1 MKDYKKAILG
11 ILKKRKD
18 SGDKFESQVLK
29 LTLKQIDGARDDGW
43 GVFYSKNGKS
53 LVSAKKTI
61 EGSYAVKDDT
71 EEIGDNAF
79 WGCAFLRNV
88 AVPNTVERIGDE
100 AFARCISLESVC
112 IPASVEKI
120 GKNPF
125 VDLDSKVINN
135 ESEAYVIDN
144 KILYS
149 ADRTRLVSCLTDA
162 AMVIVPKTVRIIG
175 SLAFTRRAKLKKV
188 QLPDGLER
196 IGRDAFS
203 DCDALEEVVIPAS
216 VKTIAPY
223 AFGGCESLKKVTFL
237 GEVQSLSRTAFSDCF
252 NLYTILVPQG
262 KEKAYRKIL
271 HITSESDTL
280 VLGNEQVAPT
290 DNKPET
296 PKAEPAKEPAKEM
309 KEEKKEKKEK
319 KEEKKVD
326 NKEKKDKKIKKDNA
340 DKKDN
345 AGKEGSNGEK

>member
-135 ESEAYVIDN
+135 ESEAYVIEN
-144 KILYS
+144 KMLYS

-162 AMVIVPKTVRIIG
+162 AMVIVPKTVRVIG

-280 VLGNEQVAPT
+280 VLGNEQVVPT
-290 DNKPET
+290 DSKPET
-296 PKAEPAKEPAKEM
+296 PKAEPAKEM
-309 KEEKKEKKEK
+309 KEEKKEKK
-319 KEEKKVD
+319 D
-326 NKEKKDKKIKKDNA
+326 KKDKKIKKDNS

-345 AGKEGSNGEK
+345 AGKEAGNGEK

>member
-29 LTLKQIDGARDDGW
+29 LTLKQMDGARDDGW

-53 LVSAKKTI
+53 LVSAKKSI

-112 IPASVEKI
+112 IPASVEKM

-144 KILYS
+144 KILYD

-203 DCDALEEVVIPAS
+203 DCDSLEEVVIPAS

-290 DNKPET
+290 DSKPET
-296 PKAEPAKEPAKEM
+296 PKAEPAKEM
-309 KEEKKEKKEK
+309 KEEKKEKK
-319 KEEKKVD
+319 D
-326 NKEKKDKKIKKDNA
+326 KKDKKIKKDNA

-345 AGKEGSNGEK
+345 AGKEGGNGEK

>member
-29 LTLKQIDGARDDGW
+29 LTLKQMDGARDDGW

-53 LVSAKKTI
+53 LVSAKKSI

-112 IPASVEKI
+112 IPASVEKM

-162 AMVIVPKTVRIIG
+162 AMVIVPKTVRVIG

-196 IGRDAFS
+196 IGRDSFS

-252 NLYTILVPQG
+252 NLYTILVPAG

-280 VLGNEQVAPT
+280 VLGNEHVASA
-290 DNKPET
+290 DIKPET
-296 PKAEPAKEPAKEM
+296 PKAEPVNEPAKEM
-309 KEEKKEKKEK
+309 KEEKRKKKEK
-319 KEEKKVD
+319 KE
-326 NKEKKDKKIKKDNA
+326 EKKDKKIKKDNA

>member
-53 LVSAKKTI
+53 LVSAKKSI

-112 IPASVEKI
+112 IPASVEKM

-144 KILYS
+144 KILYD

-162 AMVIVPKTVRIIG
+162 AMVIVPKTVRVIG

-196 IGRDAFS
+196 IGRDSFS

-237 GEVQSLSRTAFSDCF
+237 GEVTSLSRTAFSDCF
-252 NLYTILVPQG
+252 NLYTILVPAG
-262 KEKAYRKIL
+262 KEKLYRKIL

-290 DNKPET
+290 DSKPET
-296 PKAEPAKEPAKEM
+296 PKAEPAKEM
-309 KEEKKEKKEK
+309 KEEKKEK
-319 KEEKKVD
+319 
-326 NKEKKDKKIKKDNA
+326 KEKKDKKIKKDNA

-345 AGKEGSNGEK
+345 AGKEAGNGEK

>member
-53 LVSAKKTI
+53 LVSAKKSI

-88 AVPNTVERIGDE
+88 AVPNTVVRIGDE

-144 KILYS
+144 KILYD

-280 VLGNEQVAPT
+280 VLGNEHVAPT
-290 DNKPET
+290 DSKPET
-296 PKAEPAKEPAKEM
+296 PKAEPAKEM
-309 KEEKKEKKEK
+309 KEEKKEKK
-319 KEEKKVD
+319 D
-326 NKEKKDKKIKKDNA
+326 KKDKKIKKDNA

-345 AGKEGSNGEK
+345 AGKEGSHGEK

>member
-29 LTLKQIDGARDDGW
+29 LTLKQMDGARDDGW

-53 LVSAKKTI
+53 LVSAKKSI

-71 EEIGDNAF
+71 DEIGDNAF

-162 AMVIVPKTVRIIG
+162 AMVIVPKTVRVIG

-196 IGRDAFS
+196 IGRDSFS

-252 NLYTILVPQG
+252 NLYTILVPAG

-280 VLGNEQVAPT
+280 VLGNEHVASA
-290 DNKPET
+290 DIKPET
-296 PKAEPAKEPAKEM
+296 PKAEPVNEPAKEM
-309 KEEKKEKKEK
+309 KEEKRKKKEK
-319 KEEKKVD
+319 KE
-326 NKEKKDKKIKKDNA
+326 EKKDKKIKKDNA

>member
-29 LTLKQIDGARDDGW
+29 LTLKQMDGARDDGW

-53 LVSAKKTI
+53 LVSAKKSI

-144 KILYS
+144 KILYD

-162 AMVIVPKTVRIIG
+162 AMVIVPKTVRVIG

-237 GEVQSLSRTAFSDCF
+237 GEVQTLSRTAFSDCF

-280 VLGNEQVAPT
+280 VLGNEQMAPK
-290 DNKPET
+290 DSKPET
-296 PKAEPAKEPAKEM
+296 PKADSAKEPAKEM
-309 KEEKKEKKEK
+309 KEDKKEKK
-319 KEEKKVD
+319 D
-326 NKEKKDKKIKKDNA
+326 KKDKKIKKDNA

-345 AGKEGSNGEK
+345 AGKEGGNGEK

>member
-135 ESEAYVIDN
+135 ESEAYVIEN
-144 KILYS
+144 KMLYS

-162 AMVIVPKTVRIIG
+162 AMVIVPKTVRVIG

-280 VLGNEQVAPT
+280 VLGNEQVVPT
-290 DNKPET
+290 DSKPET
-296 PKAEPAKEPAKEM
+296 PKAEPAKEM
-309 KEEKKEKKEK
+309 KEEKKEKK
-319 KEEKKVD
+319 D
-326 NKEKKDKKIKKDNA
+326 KKDKKIKKDNA

-345 AGKEGSNGEK
+345 AGKEAGNGEK

>member
-53 LVSAKKTI
+53 LVSAKKSI

-144 KILYS
+144 KILYD

-162 AMVIVPKTVRIIG
+162 AMVIVPKTVRVIG

-290 DNKPET
+290 DSKPET
-296 PKAEPAKEPAKEM
+296 PKAEPAKEM
-309 KEEKKEKKEK
+309 KEEKKEKK
-319 KEEKKVD
+319 D
-326 NKEKKDKKIKKDNA
+326 KKDKKIKKDNA

-345 AGKEGSNGEK
+345 AGKEGSHGEK

>member
-18 SGDKFESQVLK
+18 SGDRFESQVLK
-29 LTLKQIDGARDDGW
+29 LTLKQMDGARDDGW

-53 LVSAKKTI
+53 LVSAKKSI

-112 IPASVEKI
+112 IPASVEKM

-280 VLGNEQVAPT
+280 VLGNEHVAPT
-290 DNKPET
+290 DSKPET
-296 PKAEPAKEPAKEM
+296 PKAEPAKEM
-309 KEEKKEKKEK
+309 KEEKKEKK
-319 KEEKKVD
+319 D
-326 NKEKKDKKIKKDNA
+326 KKDKKIKKDNA

-345 AGKEGSNGEK
+345 AGKEGSHGEK

>member
-88 AVPNTVERIGDE
+88 AVPNTVVRIGDE

-162 AMVIVPKTVRIIG
+162 AMVIVPKTVRVIG

-237 GEVQSLSRTAFSDCF
+237 GEVTSLSRTAFSDCF

-280 VLGNEQVAPT
+280 VLGNEHVAPT
-290 DNKPET
+290 DSKPET
-296 PKAEPAKEPAKEM
+296 PKAEPAKEM
-309 KEEKKEKKEK
+309 KEDKKEK
-319 KEEKKVD
+319 
-326 NKEKKDKKIKKDNA
+326 KEKKDKKIKKDNA

-345 AGKEGSNGEK
+345 AGKEAGNGEK

>member
-43 GVFYSKNGKS
+43 GVFYSKNGKN
-53 LVSAKKTI
+53 LVSAKKSI

-135 ESEAYVIDN
+135 QSEAYVIDN

-162 AMVIVPKTVRIIG
+162 AMVIVPKTVRVIG

-280 VLGNEQVAPT
+280 VLGNEHVAPT
-290 DNKPET
+290 DSKPET
-296 PKAEPAKEPAKEM
+296 PKAEPAKEM
-309 KEEKKEKKEK
+309 KEEKKEKK
-319 KEEKKVD
+319 D
-326 NKEKKDKKIKKDNA
+326 KKDKKIKKDNA

-345 AGKEGSNGEK
+345 AGKEGGNGEK

>member
-29 LTLKQIDGARDDGW
+29 LTLKQMDGARDDGW

-53 LVSAKKTI
+53 LVSAKKSI

-79 WGCAFLRNV
+79 WGCAFLRKV
-88 AVPNTVERIGDE
+88 AVPNTVVRIGDE

-144 KILYS
+144 KILYD

-237 GEVQSLSRTAFSDCF
+237 GEVQSLSRTVFSDCF

-280 VLGNEQVAPT
+280 VLGNEHVAPT
-290 DNKPET
+290 DSKPET
-296 PKAEPAKEPAKEM
+296 PKAEPAKEM
-309 KEEKKEKKEK
+309 KEEKKEKK
-319 KEEKKVD
+319 D
-326 NKEKKDKKIKKDNA
+326 KKDKKIKKDNA

-345 AGKEGSNGEK
+345 AGKEGSHGEK

>member
-29 LTLKQIDGARDDGW
+29 LTLKQMDGARDDGW

-53 LVSAKKTI
+53 LVSAKKSI

-112 IPASVEKI
+112 IPASVEKM

-162 AMVIVPKTVRIIG
+162 AMVIVPKTVRVIG

-290 DNKPET
+290 DSKPET
-296 PKAEPAKEPAKEM
+296 PKAEPAKEM
-309 KEEKKEKKEK
+309 KEEKKEKKG
-319 KEEKKVD
+319 
-326 NKEKKDKKIKKDNA
+326 KKDKKIKKDNA

>member
-29 LTLKQIDGARDDGW
+29 LTLKQMDGARDDGW

-53 LVSAKKTI
+53 LVSAKKSI

-100 AFARCISLESVC
+100 TFARCISLESVC
-112 IPASVEKI
+112 IPASVEKM

-162 AMVIVPKTVRIIG
+162 AMVIVPKTVRVIG

-196 IGRDAFS
+196 IGRDSFS
-203 DCDALEEVVIPAS
+203 DCDALEEVVIPVS
-216 VKTIAPY
+216 VKTISPY
-223 AFGGCESLKKVTFL
+223 AFSGCESLKKVTFL

-252 NLYTILVPQG
+252 NLYTILVPAG

-280 VLGNEQVAPT
+280 VLGNEHVASA
-290 DNKPET
+290 DIKPET
-296 PKAEPAKEPAKEM
+296 PKAEPVNEPAKEM
-309 KEEKKEKKEK
+309 KEEKKKKKEK
-319 KEEKKVD
+319 KE
-326 NKEKKDKKIKKDNA
+326 EKKDKKIKKDNA

>member
-1 MKDYKKAILG
+1 M
-11 ILKKRKD
+11 
-18 SGDKFESQVLK
+18 LK
-29 LTLKQIDGARDDGW
+29 LTLKQMDGARDDGW

-53 LVSAKKTI
+53 LVSAKKSI

-112 IPASVEKI
+112 IPASVEKM

-162 AMVIVPKTVRIIG
+162 AMVIVPKTVRVIG

-196 IGRDAFS
+196 IGRDSFS

-216 VKTIAPY
+216 VKTISPY
-223 AFGGCESLKKVTFL
+223 AFSGCESLKKVTFL

-252 NLYTILVPQG
+252 NLYTILVPAG

-271 HITSESDTL
+271 HITSESDIL
-280 VLGNEQVAPT
+280 VLGNEHVASA
-290 DNKPET
+290 DIKPET
-296 PKAEPAKEPAKEM
+296 PKAEPTKKM
-309 KEEKKEKKEK
+309 K
-319 KEEKKVD
+319 D
-326 NKEKKDKKIKKDNA
+326 NKKDKK
-340 DKKDN
+340 DKKVK
-345 AGKEGSNGEK
+345 KEVLVYILQD

>member
-1 MKDYKKAILG
+1 MLDMKDYKKAILG

-29 LTLKQIDGARDDGW
+29 LTLKQMDGARDDGW

-53 LVSAKKTI
+53 LVSAKKSI

-79 WGCAFLRNV
+79 WGCAFLRKV
-88 AVPNTVERIGDE
+88 AVPNTVVRIGDE

-162 AMVIVPKTVRIIG
+162 AMVIVPKTVRVIG

-196 IGRDAFS
+196 IGRDSFS

-237 GEVQSLSRTAFSDCF
+237 GEVQSLSRTAFSDSF
-252 NLYTILVPQG
+252 NLYTILVPAG

-280 VLGNEQVAPT
+280 VLGNEHVASA
-290 DNKPET
+290 DIKPET
-296 PKAEPAKEPAKEM
+296 PKAEPNKKM
-309 KEEKKEKKEK
+309 K
-319 KEEKKVD
+319 D
-326 NKEKKDKKIKKDNA
+326 NKKDKKDKKVKKENTIKKDNEE
-340 DKKDN
+340 
-345 AGKEGSNGEK
+345 KEGGNEEK

>member
-53 LVSAKKTI
+53 LVSAKKSI

-79 WGCAFLRNV
+79 WGCAFLRKV

-162 AMVIVPKTVRIIG
+162 AMVIVPKTVRVIG

-290 DNKPET
+290 DSKPET
-296 PKAEPAKEPAKEM
+296 PKAESAKEM

-319 KEEKKVD
+319 K
-326 NKEKKDKKIKKDNA
+326 DKKIKKDNS

-345 AGKEGSNGEK
+345 AGKEAGNGEK

>member
-29 LTLKQIDGARDDGW
+29 LTLKQMDGARDDGW

-79 WGCAFLRNV
+79 WGCAFLRKV

-135 ESEAYVIDN
+135 QSEAYVIDN
-144 KILYS
+144 KILYD

-162 AMVIVPKTVRIIG
+162 AMVIVPKTVRVIG

-223 AFGGCESLKKVTFL
+223 ASAVAKA
-237 GEVQSLSRTAFSDCF
+237 SR
-252 NLYTILVPQG
+252 
-262 KEKAYRKIL
+262 R
-271 HITSESDTL
+271 
-280 VLGNEQVAPT
+280 
-290 DNKPET
+290 
-296 PKAEPAKEPAKEM
+296 
-309 KEEKKEKKEK
+309 
-319 KEEKKVD
+319 
-326 NKEKKDKKIKKDNA
+326 
-340 DKKDN
+340 
-345 AGKEGSNGEK
+345 

>member
-29 LTLKQIDGARDDGW
+29 LTLKQMDGARDDGW

-53 LVSAKKTI
+53 LVSAKKSI

-112 IPASVEKI
+112 IPASVEKM

-162 AMVIVPKTVRIIG
+162 AMVIVPKTVRVIG

-196 IGRDAFS
+196 IGRDSFS

-216 VKTIAPY
+216 VKTISPY
-223 AFGGCESLKKVTFL
+223 AFSGCESLKKVTFL

-252 NLYTILVPQG
+252 NLYTILVPAG
-262 KEKAYRKIL
+262 KEKLYRKIL

-290 DNKPET
+290 DSKPET
-296 PKAEPAKEPAKEM
+296 PKAEPAKEM
-309 KEEKKEKKEK
+309 KEEKKEK
-319 KEEKKVD
+319 
-326 NKEKKDKKIKKDNA
+326 KEKKDKKIKKDNA

>member
-29 LTLKQIDGARDDGW
+29 LTLKQMDGARDDGW

-53 LVSAKKTI
+53 LVSAKKSI

-112 IPASVEKI
+112 IPASVEKM

-135 ESEAYVIDN
+135 KSEAYVIDN

-162 AMVIVPKTVRIIG
+162 AMVIVPKTVRVIG

-196 IGRDAFS
+196 IGRDSFS

-216 VKTIAPY
+216 VKTISPY
-223 AFGGCESLKKVTFL
+223 AFSGCESLKKVTFL

-252 NLYTILVPQG
+252 NLYTILVPAG

-280 VLGNEQVAPT
+280 VLGNEHVASA
-290 DNKPET
+290 DIKPET
-296 PKAEPAKEPAKEM
+296 PKAEPVNEPAKEM
-309 KEEKKEKKEK
+309 KEEKRKKKEK
-319 KEEKKVD
+319 KE
-326 NKEKKDKKIKKDNA
+326 EKKDKKIKKDNA

>member
-1 MKDYKKAILG
+1 MKNYKKAILG

-29 LTLKQIDGARDDGW
+29 LTLKQMDGARDDGW

-53 LVSAKKTI
+53 LVSAKKSI

-79 WGCAFLRNV
+79 WGCAFLRKV

-112 IPASVEKI
+112 IPASVEKM

-144 KILYS
+144 KILYD

-162 AMVIVPKTVRIIG
+162 AMVIVPKTVRVIG

-196 IGRDAFS
+196 IGRDSFS

-216 VKTIAPY
+216 VKTISPY
-223 AFGGCESLKKVTFL
+223 AFSGCESLKKVTFL

-252 NLYTILVPQG
+252 NLYTILVPAG

-280 VLGNEQVAPT
+280 VLGNEHVASA
-290 DNKPET
+290 DIKPET
-296 PKAEPAKEPAKEM
+296 PKAEPVNEPAKEM
-309 KEEKKEKKEK
+309 KEEKRKKKEK
-319 KEEKKVD
+319 KE
-326 NKEKKDKKIKKDNA
+326 EKKDKKIKKDNA

>member
-79 WGCAFLRNV
+79 WGCAFLRKV
-88 AVPNTVERIGDE
+88 AVPNTVVRIGDE

-162 AMVIVPKTVRIIG
+162 AMVIVPKTVRVIG

-196 IGRDAFS
+196 IGRDSFS

-223 AFGGCESLKKVTFL
+223 AFCGCESLKKVTFL

-280 VLGNEQVAPT
+280 VLGNEQVALT
-290 DNKPET
+290 DSKPET
-296 PKAEPAKEPAKEM
+296 PKAEPAKEM
-309 KEEKKEKKEK
+309 KEEKKEKK
-319 KEEKKVD
+319 D
-326 NKEKKDKKIKKDNA
+326 KKDKKIKKDNS

-345 AGKEGSNGEK
+345 AGKEAGNGEK

>member
-29 LTLKQIDGARDDGW
+29 LTLKQMDGARDDGW

-53 LVSAKKTI
+53 LVSAKKSI

-162 AMVIVPKTVRIIG
+162 AMVIVPKTVRVIG

-188 QLPDGLER
+188 QLPDGVER

-223 AFGGCESLKKVTFL
+223 AFGGSESLKKVTFL
-237 GEVQSLSRTAFSDCF
+237 GEVQTLSRTAFSDCF

-280 VLGNEQVAPT
+280 VLGNEHVAPT
-290 DNKPET
+290 DSKPET
-296 PKAEPAKEPAKEM
+296 PKAEPAKEM
-309 KEEKKEKKEK
+309 KEEKKEKK
-319 KEEKKVD
+319 D
-326 NKEKKDKKIKKDNA
+326 KKDKKIKKDNA

-345 AGKEGSNGEK
+345 AGKEASNGKK

>member
-29 LTLKQIDGARDDGW
+29 LTLKQMDGARDDGW

-53 LVSAKKTI
+53 LVSAKKSI

-79 WGCAFLRNV
+79 WGCAFLRKV

-135 ESEAYVIDN
+135 QSEAYVIEN
-144 KILYS
+144 KILYD

-162 AMVIVPKTVRIIG
+162 AMVIVPKTVRVIG

-280 VLGNEQVAPT
+280 VLGNEQVALT
-290 DNKPET
+290 DSKPET
-296 PKAEPAKEPAKEM
+296 PKAEPAKEM
-309 KEEKKEKKEK
+309 KEEKKEKK
-319 KEEKKVD
+319 D
-326 NKEKKDKKIKKDNA
+326 KKDKKIKKDNS

-345 AGKEGSNGEK
+345 AGKEAGNGEK

>member
-29 LTLKQIDGARDDGW
+29 LTLKQMDGARDDGW

-53 LVSAKKTI
+53 LVSAKKSI

-88 AVPNTVERIGDE
+88 AVPNTVVRIGDE

-162 AMVIVPKTVRIIG
+162 AMVIVPKTVRVIG

-237 GEVQSLSRTAFSDCF
+237 GEVTSLSRTAFSDCF

-280 VLGNEQVAPT
+280 VLGNEHVAPT
-290 DNKPET
+290 DSKPET
-296 PKAEPAKEPAKEM
+296 PKAEPAKEM
-309 KEEKKEKKEK
+309 KEEKKEKK
-319 KEEKKVD
+319 D
-326 NKEKKDKKIKKDNA
+326 KKDKKIKKDNA

-345 AGKEGSNGEK
+345 AGKEVGNGEK

>member
-29 LTLKQIDGARDDGW
+29 LTLKQMDGARDDGW

-53 LVSAKKTI
+53 LVSAKKSI

-162 AMVIVPKTVRIIG
+162 AMVIVPKTVRMIG

-196 IGRDAFS
+196 IGRDSFS

-280 VLGNEQVAPT
+280 VLGNEQVAPKE
-290 DNKPET
+290 NKPET
-296 PKAEPAKEPAKEM
+296 PKAEPAKESAKEM
-309 KEEKKEKKEK
+309 KEEKKEKK
-319 KEEKKVD
+319 D
-326 NKEKKDKKIKKDNA
+326 KKDKKIKKDNA

>member
-162 AMVIVPKTVRIIG
+162 AMVIVPKTVRVIG

-290 DNKPET
+290 DSKPET
-296 PKAEPAKEPAKEM
+296 PKAESAKEM

-319 KEEKKVD
+319 K
-326 NKEKKDKKIKKDNA
+326 DKKIKKDNS

-345 AGKEGSNGEK
+345 AGKEAGNGEK

>member
-135 ESEAYVIDN
+135 ESEAYVIEN

-162 AMVIVPKTVRIIG
+162 AMVIVPKKVRVIG

-216 VKTIAPY
+216 VKAIAPY

-290 DNKPET
+290 DSKPET

-309 KEEKKEKKEK
+309 KEEKKEEKKEK
-319 KEEKKVD
+319 KD
-326 NKEKKDKKIKKDNA
+326 KKDKKIKKDNA

-345 AGKEGSNGEK
+345 AGKEAGNGEK

>member
-29 LTLKQIDGARDDGW
+29 LTLKQMDGARDDGW

-112 IPASVEKI
+112 IPASVEKM

-162 AMVIVPKTVRIIG
+162 AMVIVPKTVRVIG

-237 GEVQSLSRTAFSDCF
+237 GEVTSLSRTAFSDCF

-280 VLGNEQVAPT
+280 VLGNEHVAPT
-290 DNKPET
+290 DSKSET
-296 PKAEPAKEPAKEM
+296 LKAEPAKEM
-309 KEEKKEKKEK
+309 KEEKKEKK
-319 KEEKKVD
+319 D
-326 NKEKKDKKIKKDNA
+326 KKDKKIKKDNA

>member
-112 IPASVEKI
+112 IPASVEKM

-162 AMVIVPKTVRIIG
+162 AMVIVPKTVRVIG

-280 VLGNEQVAPT
+280 VLGNEHVAPT
-290 DNKPET
+290 DSKPET
-296 PKAEPAKEPAKEM
+296 PKAEPAKEM
-309 KEEKKEKKEK
+309 KEEKKEKK
-319 KEEKKVD
+319 D
-326 NKEKKDKKIKKDNA
+326 KKDKKIKKDNA

-345 AGKEGSNGEK
+345 AGKEVGNGEK

>member
-29 LTLKQIDGARDDGW
+29 LTLKQMDGARDDGW

-162 AMVIVPKTVRIIG
+162 AMVIVPKTVRVIG

-290 DNKPET
+290 DSKPET
-296 PKAEPAKEPAKEM
+296 PKAESAKEM

-319 KEEKKVD
+319 K
-326 NKEKKDKKIKKDNA
+326 DKKIKKDNS

-345 AGKEGSNGEK
+345 AGKEAGNGEK

>member
-29 LTLKQIDGARDDGW
+29 LTLKQMDGARDDGW

-53 LVSAKKTI
+53 LVSAKKSI

-135 ESEAYVIDN
+135 ESEAYVIEN
-144 KILYS
+144 KMLYS

-162 AMVIVPKTVRIIG
+162 AMVIVPKTVRVIG

-280 VLGNEQVAPT
+280 VLGNEHVASA
-290 DNKPET
+290 DIKPET
-296 PKAEPAKEPAKEM
+296 PKAEPVNEPAKEM
-309 KEEKKEKKEK
+309 KEEKKKKKEK
-319 KEEKKVD
+319 KE
-326 NKEKKDKKIKKDNA
+326 EKKDKKIKKDNA

>member
-53 LVSAKKTI
+53 LVSAKKSI

-88 AVPNTVERIGDE
+88 AVPNTVVRIGDE

-144 KILYS
+144 KILYD

-162 AMVIVPKTVRIIG
+162 AMVIVPKTVRVIG

-237 GEVQSLSRTAFSDCF
+237 GEVTGLSRTAFSDCF

-280 VLGNEQVAPT
+280 VLGNEHVAPT
-290 DNKPET
+290 DSKPET
-296 PKAEPAKEPAKEM
+296 PKAEPAKEM
-309 KEEKKEKKEK
+309 KEEKKEK
-319 KEEKKVD
+319 
-326 NKEKKDKKIKKDNA
+326 KEKKDKKIKKDNA

-345 AGKEGSNGEK
+345 AGKEGGNGEK

>member
-1 MKDYKKAILG
+1 MLDMKDYKKAILG

-29 LTLKQIDGARDDGW
+29 LTLKQMDGARDDGW

-53 LVSAKKTI
+53 LVSAKKSI

-112 IPASVEKI
+112 IPASVEKM

-162 AMVIVPKTVRIIG
+162 AMVIVPNTVRVIG

-196 IGRDAFS
+196 IGRDSFS

-252 NLYTILVPQG
+252 NLYTILVPAG

-280 VLGNEQVAPT
+280 VLGNEHVASA
-290 DNKPET
+290 DIKPET
-296 PKAEPAKEPAKEM
+296 PKAEPVNEPAKEM
-309 KEEKKEKKEK
+309 KEEKKKKKEK
-319 KEEKKVD
+319 KE
-326 NKEKKDKKIKKDNA
+326 EKKDKKIKKDNA

>member
-53 LVSAKKTI
+53 LVSAKKSI

-79 WGCAFLRNV
+79 WGCAFLRKV

-144 KILYS
+144 KILYD

-252 NLYTILVPQG
+252 NLYTILVPAG

-280 VLGNEQVAPT
+280 VLGNEHVASA
-290 DNKPET
+290 DIKPET
-296 PKAEPAKEPAKEM
+296 PKAEPVNEPAKEM
-309 KEEKKEKKEK
+309 KEEKRKKKEK
-319 KEEKKVD
+319 KED
-326 NKEKKDKKIKKDNA
+326 KKDKKIKKDNA

-345 AGKEGSNGEK
+345 AGKEAGNGEK

>member
-29 LTLKQIDGARDDGW
+29 LTLKQMDGARDDGW

-53 LVSAKKTI
+53 LVSAKKSI

-79 WGCAFLRNV
+79 WGCAFLRKV
-88 AVPNTVERIGDE
+88 AVPNTVVRIGDE

-162 AMVIVPKTVRIIG
+162 AMVIVPKTVRVIG

-196 IGRDAFS
+196 IGRDSFS

-252 NLYTILVPQG
+252 NLYTILVPAG

-280 VLGNEQVAPT
+280 VLGNEHVASA
-290 DNKPET
+290 DIKPET
-296 PKAEPAKEPAKEM
+296 QKAEPVNEPAKEM
-309 KEEKKEKKEK
+309 KEEKRKKKEK
-319 KEEKKVD
+319 KE
-326 NKEKKDKKIKKDNA
+326 EKKDKKIKKDNA

-345 AGKEGSNGEK
+345 AGNEGSNGEK

>member
-29 LTLKQIDGARDDGW
+29 LTLKQMDGARDDGW

-88 AVPNTVERIGDE
+88 AVPNTVVRIGDE

-144 KILYS
+144 KILYD

-280 VLGNEQVAPT
+280 VLGNEHVAPT
-290 DNKPET
+290 DSKPET
-296 PKAEPAKEPAKEM
+296 PKAEPAKEM
-309 KEEKKEKKEK
+309 KEEKKEKK
-319 KEEKKVD
+319 D
-326 NKEKKDKKIKKDNA
+326 KKDKKIKKDNS
-340 DKKDN
+340 DKNDN
-345 AGKEGSNGEK
+345 ARKEGGNGKK

>member
-29 LTLKQIDGARDDGW
+29 LTLKQMDGARDDGW

-53 LVSAKKTI
+53 LVSAKKSI

-79 WGCAFLRNV
+79 WGCAFLRKV

-112 IPASVEKI
+112 IPASVEKM

-162 AMVIVPKTVRIIG
+162 AMVIVPKTVRVIG

-196 IGRDAFS
+196 IGRDSFS

-216 VKTIAPY
+216 VKTISPY
-223 AFGGCESLKKVTFL
+223 AFSGCESLKKVTFL
-237 GEVQSLSRTAFSDCF
+237 GEVQTLSRTAFSDCF
-252 NLYTILVPQG
+252 NLYTILVPAG

-280 VLGNEQVAPT
+280 VLGNEHVASA
-290 DNKPET
+290 DIKPET
-296 PKAEPAKEPAKEM
+296 PKAEPVNEPAKEM
-309 KEEKKEKKEK
+309 KEEKKKKKEK
-319 KEEKKVD
+319 KE
-326 NKEKKDKKIKKDNA
+326 EKKDKKIKKDNA